1 MISRAVADA
10 HSGESRAPLPAID
23 RVLVAACVAF
33 AATSLLFDRAAA
45 LDWVGPEVGDPFGR
59 ALYWYAAKYD
69 PLVAQNP
76 LWLRVM
82 SGISA
87 FVFGP
92 FYFVLGWG
100 IAKRRR
106 WIRAPAIVYAAVM
119 LYTMVVHVVV
129 ELWCDTPPPNI
140 PVFLGTY
147 LGYAVVP
154 AVLLRRMLNGFP
166 GGEA

>member
-1 MISRAVADA
+1 VISTAVANPGTA
-10 HSGESRAPLPAID
+10 ERPLAPID
-23 RVLVAACVAF
+23 RLLVGACVAF

-45 LDWVGPEVGDPFGR
+45 LDWVGPNVGDPFGR
-59 ALYWYAAKYD
+59 ALYWYAEKYD
-69 PLVAQNP
+69 PLVAANP

-100 IAKRRR
+100 IAKQRA
-106 WIRAPAIVYAAVM
+106 WIRTPAILYAAVM

-140 PVFLGTY
+140 VVFLGTY
-147 LGYAVVP
+147 LGYALVP
-154 AVLLRRMLNGFP
+154 VVLLRRMLGGWP
-166 GGEA
+166 GGRA